1 MKNKYKKAVQR
12 EIMKYDLEKKEKILI
27 TEQLNDVL
35 EELTDEEIEKLEI
48 PQQFFL
54 ELLEMNDIQAKTK
67 RKEKNFVLWIF
78 GLALISIG
86 ISMLF
91 RLQIMTVILIPL
103 LLFIT
108 IKLILKK
115 QVVLSI
121 IFGALTLNSFLELA
135 PYSRYVM
142 GQNEDKLFAL
152 VIIVLGLY
160 FIFKGFKSK
169 KTYTFNYIFNEIENK
184 QKKSTKING
193 QSLVHR
199 NNFSDSSLIL
209 TNQDVKYLFLEN
221 QFGMLKLDLVNYTFP
236 QKKLIIDVDNLCGS
250 LKIYLGDNK
259 IEFLEVEN
267 FASSIN
273 NKSSFEELKQNGV
286 VTITGK
292 NKLGEIEIV

>member
-35 EELTDEEIEKLEI
+35 EELTDEEIEKLET

-67 RKEKNFVLWIF
+67 KKEKNFVLWIF

-121 IFGALTLNSFLELA
+121 IFGAWTLNSFLELA